1 MELSDFLNIVG
12 IIITIIFGFII
23 THWNSVKDSQTRSI
37 KNYYIDWIKQIQN
50 EVDHILSQS
59 ICKEISSKKVVS
71 WYDYYNC
78 YIDDFDISVRKDL
91 PIRIEKLFNKIDD
104 IYYNLTMAEGF
115 NADYDNDG
123 FTLDNE
129 SHIMIVQ
136 MKKNLDLLFSK
147 YIGLINNIP
156 PKNSIK
162 TFWDAFL
169 DDLSYYRNE
178 KNIVKSYYHAIINV
192 IFIYIN
198 RIIFF
203 IGIGYIIL
211 KLWCLYEISQQKNI
225 VTINQLEKKIEC
237 NNAKIDSLNIVVLKK
252 EKSTINQIETK
263 TEYVNRKLDSL
274 SFYVIKNDVVNS
286 KYR

>member
-1 MELSDFLNIVG
+1 
-12 IIITIIFGFII
+12 
-23 THWNSVKDSQTRSI
+23 
-37 KNYYIDWIKQIQN
+37 
-50 EVDHILSQS
+50 
-59 ICKEISSKKVVS
+59 
-71 WYDYYNC
+71 
-78 YIDDFDISVRKDL
+78 
-91 PIRIEKLFNKIDD
+91 
-104 IYYNLTMAEGF
+104 
-115 NADYDNDG
+115 
-123 FTLDNE
+123 
-129 SHIMIVQ
+129 